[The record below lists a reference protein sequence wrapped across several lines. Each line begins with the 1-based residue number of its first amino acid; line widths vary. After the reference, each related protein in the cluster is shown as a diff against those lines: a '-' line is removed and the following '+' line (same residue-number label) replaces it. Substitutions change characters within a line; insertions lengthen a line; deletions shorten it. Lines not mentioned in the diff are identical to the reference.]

1 MGEARQLGVQIGE
14 LAEGR
19 LEALHVGISAQIAPL
34 ERAIDRQDRDHPELD
49 EVSHGAGHGH
59 LPEDQEMEVIRRT
72 TILDTLSFT
81 PTLGAADIVEFQKL
95 VRRVPVADDV
105 IRYAVRL
112 VRMTRP
118 DDAAALDFVKTWV
131 EYGAS
136 VRAAQ
141 YLVLGGK
148 ARALMLG
155 HSHVGFDDIRAL
167 AKPVLRHRLL
177 RTFAAESG
185 RVTTDTIVDRVLE
198 RVTPPPS
205 NLR

>member
-1 MGEARQLGVQIGE
+1 MFDIV
-14 LAEGR
+14 
-19 LEALHVGISAQIAPL
+19 
-34 ERAIDRQDRDHPELD
+34 ID
-49 EVSHGAGHGH
+49 H
-59 LPEDQEMEVIRRT
+59 LPEEQEMEVIRRT
-72 TILDTLSFT
+72 TIVDTVTFT
-81 PTLGAADIVEFQKL
+81 PSLGAEDIVEFQKL

-118 DDAAALDFVKTWV
+118 GEPSPLDFVKNWV

-155 HSHVGFDDIRAL
+155 HAHVGFDDIRAL

-185 RVTTDTIVDRVLE
+185 RVSTDSIVDRVLE
-198 RVTPPPS
+198 RVTPPAS